1 MSDDLLIVLSRRGEV
16 AWPTFRHYVNELRA
30 RSDYEDTTDSVP
42 RHEAATLR
50 TLSSLG
56 HIFADFS
63 GETGTVR
70 IAPRVLARLPVQGR
84 PQAVLV
90 GHRLATT
97 EAELGEACEAQPGTT
112 LQADDEDGR
121 LPFVPRRLLVEA
133 DDSDRLEAVARAVE
147 ARYFPDPPA
156 WRVLQFAGTVAEY
169 QADLKWVPQRPPDWE
184 RREFDTERVA
194 FRDPVADPGP
204 RDVLGEYRDPQT
216 TVNRYY
222 LSRSGSGIETAKV
235 DRDWGCYVVLAAAKR
250 NVLLYTR
257 ASEVAVPLGALLPAP
272 YAAGLALCLG
282 CAPREFRYDRPT
294 WQTGPTRYL
303 VYRGVPYALAEL
315 AVTKL
320 GQRLEP
326 APAFE
331 ESA

>member
-30 RSDYEDTTDSVP
+30 GSDHEEPTDSVP

-56 HIFADFS
+56 HVFADFS
-63 GETGTVR
+63 GGTGTVR
-70 IAPRVLARLPVQGR
+70 ISPRVLARLPVQGR

-97 EAELGEACEAQPGTT
+97 EAQPGTT

-121 LPFVPRRLLVEA
+121 LPLVPRRLLVEA

-147 ARYFPDPPA
+147 ARYSPEPPA

-169 QADLKWVPQRPPDWE
+169 QADLKWTPQRPPDWE
-184 RREFDTERVA
+184 RREFDTDRVA

-222 LSRSGSGIETAKV
+222 LRRSGTGIETARV

-250 NVLLYTR
+250 NIFLYTH
-257 ASEVAVPLGALLPAP
+257 AFEVAVPLGALLPAP

-282 CAPREFRYDRPT
+282 SAPREFRYDRPT
-294 WQTGPTRYL
+294 WQPGPTGYL

-315 AVTKL
+315 AATKL
-320 GQRLEP
+320 GQRLEL